1 VLADHP
7 GDLLHW
13 RDARTHDIGAP
24 LPEHGGDDIDLLAV
38 EDGAQMFAIDP
49 GAGGAF
55 AGGLGDQGIK
65 VGPAC
70 SGQSVAVLKQ
80 RPAQSLEAGIGALFE
95 TPGLVEGGGGMGD
108 EVKFVEGDAGLGRWS
123 ATKIGSIALLSAVN
137 SFDPMLISYQDRAL
151 VAPDTRIL
159 PLARPRISTGNT

>member
-1 VLADHP
+1 MTIPLRAAPSKMAGRDGETARLCRTKKLLVDHISGLSGLGPGDNAVEVLADHP

-55 AGGLGDQGIK
+55 AGGLGDQGVK
-65 VGPAC
+65 VGPVGG
-70 SGQSVAVLKQ
+70 GQAVAVLKQ
-80 RPAQSLEAGIGALFE
+80 RPAQSLKTGIGALFE
-95 TPGLVEGGGGMGD
+95 TPGLVE
-108 EVKFVEGDAGLGRWS
+108 A
-123 ATKIGSIALLSAVN
+123 IC
-137 SFDPMLISYQDRAL
+137 
-151 VAPDTRIL
+151 
-159 PLARPRISTGNT
+159 

>member
-1 VLADHP
+1 MAETTLIC
-7 GDLLHW
+7 L
-13 RDARTHDIGAP
+13 RSRISRRCSR
-24 LPEHGGDDIDLLAV
+24 
-38 EDGAQMFAIDP
+38 QSQ
-49 GAGGAF
+49 AGGAF
-55 AGGLGDQGIK
+55 AGGLGDQGIQ

-70 SGQSVAVLKQ
+70 GGQAVAVLEQ
-80 RPAQSLEAGIGALFE
+80 LPAQSLEVGIGTLFE